1 MKMRREF
8 TIAPPDLRLV
18 LLMPAISLLVGV
30 IGIGLAAR
38 EEPRAWF
45 VMIAIALAVAVLTW
59 SVQRRRVALDGNHL
73 EIAAGINNARIAVA
87 DLDLA
92 AARSVNLMD
101 VSALRPM
108 LKTFGTSMPGYR
120 AGHFRLRGR
129 GRAFVLL
136 TDHRKVL
143 ALPERSGR
151 MLLLSLERPQ
161 ALLDALKAVA
171 EAPSHR

>member
-1 MKMRREF
+1 MRREF
-8 TIAPPDLRLV
+8 AIAAPDLRLV
-18 LLMPAISLLVGV
+18 LLVPAISLLVAA
-30 IGIGLAAR
+30 IGIGFAAR

-45 VMIAIALAVAVLTW
+45 AMIAIALAVAVLTW
-59 SVQRRRVALDGNHL
+59 SVRRRRVALDDGHL
-73 EIAAGINNARIAVA
+73 SIAAGINNARIAVA

-101 VSALRPM
+101 VSTLRPM

-120 AGHFRLRGR
+120 AGHFRLRDR
-129 GRAFVLL
+129 SRAFVLL
-136 TDHRKVL
+136 TDNSKVL

-171 EAPSHR
+171 EAPGRR